1 MHDARLDTLEE
12 VVIVPGSAIVDDEML
27 ALWGHLASLGT
38 L

>member
-1 MHDARLDTLEE
+1 
-12 VVIVPGSAIVDDEML
+12 VIVVPGSAIVDDEML